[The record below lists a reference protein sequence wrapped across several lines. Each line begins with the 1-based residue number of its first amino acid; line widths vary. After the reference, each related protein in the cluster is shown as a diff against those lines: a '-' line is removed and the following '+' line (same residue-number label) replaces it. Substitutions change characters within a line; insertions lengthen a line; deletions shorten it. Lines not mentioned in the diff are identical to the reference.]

1 MDLTSTDD
9 SGFISGTY
17 PAGPSVIPWDDPY
30 PFFKDMPE
38 QDDAVEMEE
47 GPVNIVS
54 IEPVAEEP
62 RPGIVKNIFRAA
74 SKLKEKCILLGSR
87 LSKMSEI
94 CFLKNMHL
102 LFLLHVCKMSTTV
115 GLI

>member
-17 PAGPSVIPWDDPY
+17 PASPSVIPWDDPY

-47 GPVNIVS
+47 EPVNIVS

-62 RPGIVKNIFRAA
+62 RPGMFKVIFKASLQTRRKNVA
-74 SKLKEKCILLGSR
+74 SKDLG
-87 LSKMSEI
+87 
-94 CFLKNMHL
+94 
-102 LFLLHVCKMSTTV
+102 
-115 GLI
+115 